1 MTTPARGGH
10 HVAVRVADLERSVAF
25 YVAAFGG
32 RQRTRPVT
40 LTGAF
45 PEKIYGGGPGCT
57 VRLCHVGFAHGAVEL
72 FELSPPRPPFTAP
85 QADAGI
91 MHAAFQVDSVHQTA
105 DAVVDA
111 GGAVVGEVID
121 WGGKPFAYCTDPDG
135 NVLELA
141 EVSCEETYGLV
152 EKVFPGSLIATDNDQ
167 GATGAAAVPANEED
181 S

>member
-10 HVAVRVADLERSVAF
+10 HVALRVADLERSVAF
-25 YVAAFGG
+25 YEAAFGG
-32 RQRTRPVT
+32 RQRTRPFT
-40 LTGAF
+40 LTGEF
-45 PEKIYGGGPGCT
+45 PETIYGGGPGCV

-72 FELSPPRPPFTAP
+72 FEFAPARPPATAP

-105 DAVVDA
+105 DAVVGA
-111 GGAVVGEVID
+111 GGALVGTVID

-152 EKVFPGSLIATDNDQ
+152 EAVFPGSLIDIEDGQ
-167 GATGAAAVPANEED
+167 GASGSPGVPASEED
-181 S
+181 A